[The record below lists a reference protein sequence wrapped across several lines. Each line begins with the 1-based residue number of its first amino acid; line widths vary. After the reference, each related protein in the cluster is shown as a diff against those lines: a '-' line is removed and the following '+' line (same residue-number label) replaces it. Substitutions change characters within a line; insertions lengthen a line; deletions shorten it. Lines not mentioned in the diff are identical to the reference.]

1 MKKFIVAC
9 AVVLSAGLFASCG
22 DTNYCYEITATA
34 EVPIVGTI
42 TQTSYSWCTSNE
54 IKAAEADLKTALVNM
69 GASEDA
75 IKLSSKRTNKSQA
88 DCHK

>member
-9 AVVLSAGLFASCG
+9 AVVLGAGLFASCG
-22 DTNYCYEITATA
+22 DTQYCYEITATA
-34 EVPIVGTI
+34 NVLGMEISETN
-42 TQTSYSWCTSNE
+42 YSWCTSNE
-54 IKAAEADLKTALVNM
+54 IKAAEADLKKTLVNM

>member
-9 AVVLSAGLFASCG
+9 AVVLGAGLFASCG
-22 DTNYCYEITATA
+22 DTQYCYEITATA
-34 EVPIVGTI
+34 NVLGMEISE
-42 TQTSYSWCTSNE
+42 TSYSWCTSNE
-54 IKAAEADLKTALVNM
+54 IKAAEADLKKTLVNM

>member
-1 MKKFIVAC
+1 MKKLIVAC
-9 AVVLSAGLFASCG
+9 AVVLGAGLFASCG

-34 EVPIVGTI
+34 NVLGLEISE
-42 TQTSYSWCTSNE
+42 TSYEWCTSNS
-54 IKAAEADLKTALVNM
+54 IKAAEADLKKTLVNM

-75 IKLSSKRTNKSQA
+75 IKITSKRTSKSQS

>member
-22 DTNYCYEITATA
+22 DTKYCYEITATA
-34 EVPIVGTI
+34 TVLGTQI
-42 TQTSYSWCTSNE
+42 SESSYAFVTSNE
-54 IKAAEADLKTALVNM
+54 IKAAEADLKALLVRM

-75 IKLSSKRTNKSQA
+75 IKLSSKRVNKSQD